1 MAKMIE
7 GDLRIPKMYNFIF
20 TIIFD
25 FRPKVDGVIL
35 PIPLKST
42 ICDSIWKIDGL
53 SITFEPLLIKINPIL
68 FVQFA

>member
-35 PIPLKST
+35 LSPLK
-42 ICDSIWKIDGL
+42 
-53 SITFEPLLIKINPIL
+53 L
-68 FVQFA
+68 FKAIQDTMNELWAAQTQYTNKP